1 MKPIELVASFIDEK
15 LGGDIQNLATYALGD
30 LYKDN
35 IFGCPERKFDSDD
48 TELMRAIYC
57 VVFGDTWKNLS
68 MDNLGD
74 GKLRG
79 DTMNTYNTLFAHPWS
94 NMFTERWNPDEE
106 LLEKMKAFQ
115 ITCYTMG
122 NMAVLP
128 DRRIGDWSINKHR
141 GCHEQWHDYEDRFLA
156 ALYQVLM
163 QDPSCDPDLKELV
176 EL

>member
-68 MDNLGD
+68 MESS
-74 GKLRG
+74 RG
-79 DTMNTYNTLFAHPWS
+79 DRY
-94 NMFTERWNPDEE
+94 
-106 LLEKMKAFQ
+106 
-115 ITCYTMG
+115 
-122 NMAVLP
+122 
-128 DRRIGDWSINKHR
+128 
-141 GCHEQWHDYEDRFLA
+141 
-156 ALYQVLM
+156 
-163 QDPSCDPDLKELV
+163 
-176 EL
+176 